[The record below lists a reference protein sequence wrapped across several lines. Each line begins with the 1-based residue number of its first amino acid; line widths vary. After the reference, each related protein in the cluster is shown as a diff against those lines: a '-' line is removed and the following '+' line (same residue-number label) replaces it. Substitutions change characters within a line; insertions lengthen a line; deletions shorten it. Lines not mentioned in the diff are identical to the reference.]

1 MGKVIAKNKK
11 ARFDYE
17 ILDSLEAG
25 IALKGYE
32 VKSIREGKVSIKEA
46 YAKIISGE
54 LWLVG
59 ANINRFKNYTGKDYD
74 PTRSRKL
81 LVKKS
86 ELNKLTGKVK
96 EKGLTLVPLSLYI
109 KNKKLVKVEIG
120 IGRGKKKY
128 DKRETIKKRQ
138 IDREVRRKFGR
149 S

>member
-1 MGKVIAKNKK
+1 MGKTIAKNKK
-11 ARFDYE
+11 ARYDYE

-59 ANINRFKNYTGKDYD
+59 ANITRFKNFTGKDYD

-86 ELNKLTGKVK
+86 ELNKLIGKVK
-96 EKGLTLVPLSLYI
+96 EKGLTLVPLSLYL
-109 KNKKLVKVEIG
+109 KNNKLVKVEIG
-120 IGRGKKKY
+120 VGRGKKKF

-138 IDREVRRKFGR
+138 IDREVRRKYR
-149 S
+149 